1 MVLEGVANPQ
11 KSNKVA
17 HNYLMK
23 WGFHN
28 QICGFMLPCNMSE
41 EVQQVIRTDM
51 QSYEHLYNG
60 LFGYLV
66 VFIC

>member
-11 KSNKVA
+11 KLNKVA
-17 HNYLMK
+17 HNYLLK

-41 EVQQVIRTDM
+41 EV
-51 QSYEHLYNG
+51 HKLLG
-60 LFGYLV
+60 
-66 VFIC
+66 

>member
-17 HNYLMK
+17 LNYLVK

-28 QICGFMLPCNMSE
+28 QICGFMLRCKMSE
-41 EVQQVIRTDM
+41 EVQQVISTDM
-51 QSYEHLYNG
+51 PSYEHLC
-60 LFGYLV
+60 LQWSV
-66 VFIC
+66 